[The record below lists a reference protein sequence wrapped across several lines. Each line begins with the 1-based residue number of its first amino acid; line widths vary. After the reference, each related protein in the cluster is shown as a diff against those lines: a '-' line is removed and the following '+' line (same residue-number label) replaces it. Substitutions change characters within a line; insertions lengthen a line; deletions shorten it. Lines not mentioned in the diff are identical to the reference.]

1 MIQNR
6 TIPKHSSWPR
16 AFLTSCLKIDRTT
29 DIVMCRLKKIYI
41 RQQEIKNR
49 LSMITQRRNYIQTVK
64 HSQNWSQ
71 RFRLYPP
78 RTGFHFLFEIRTLL
92 LFLWTTVVQSVRFHR
107 FFFSFT
113 TTDFYY
119 LGITLSVYRLDA
131 EITKEYL
138 KEIFS
143 AYGHVMSCSITEEG
157 PVPYRMGSIVYYSP
171 LEAQQAIRYMNGKT
185 ILNSKVYVGLQA
197 RKKERRRSSNNRTSP
212 PSSVRPMIGGGTS
225 GVVGLEG
232 VQTRTERSKSELVVT
247 TSSLH
252 TIPPNHLQ
260 QQLQQQQDK
269 TVGEKLIQF
278 KRLCRTRSLNPSML
292 NSTSY

>member
-1 MIQNR
+1 MSDFIVF
-6 TIPKHSSWPR
+6 
-16 AFLTSCLKIDRTT
+16 FL
-29 DIVMCRLKKIYI
+29 
-41 RQQEIKNR
+41 
-49 LSMITQRRNYIQTVK
+49 
-64 HSQNWSQ
+64 
-71 RFRLYPP
+71 
-78 RTGFHFLFEIRTLL
+78 
-92 LFLWTTVVQSVRFHR
+92 
-107 FFFSFT
+107 FT